1 MTQIAIIGD
10 GAEGLEIAKIL
21 AGKAKDRNI
30 EIVVSNIDVNNNPFE
45 REPFIIRAPLPLPEL
60 SNLYDKKG
68 NILPLPKSKY
78 HK

>member
-10 GAEGLEIAKIL
+10 GGKALEIAKIV
-21 AGKAKDRNI
+21 AEKAKDRNI
-30 EIVVSNIDVNNNPFE
+30 KIVVSNIDVNNNPFE
-45 REPFIIRAPLPLPEL
+45 IKTFIIRAPLPLPEL
-60 SNLYDKKG
+60 SDLYDKKG